1 MDKALPNRTLRA
13 GLYFFA
19 ATCLLSIT
27 LSEAAI
33 LLMAA
38 AVAWKTLASPQGF
51 RQTASE
57 LNRNPLVFPLTVYL
71 VSYIFSSIF
80 SLDPHLSFSRL
91 STELMKVLAA
101 LVLFHAV
108 SNASRQK
115 AVYWFLS
122 GAAAAGLMGVWQL
135 ASPLLRSS
143 GTSIVRAYGVMH
155 AVSYGEV
162 MAMAA
167 VMAIL
172 ASTAAEGRP
181 RRLLQALLACIF
193 AGFCASLSRGPA
205 LGLILS
211 LGIIFVLTRETRKTV
226 IVLFSV
232 LLLAF
237 AATAAQNKASRER
250 VMDMKKDYTVNV
262 RFSMWHSG
270 LHIFKDYPLTGTGP
284 YALRRVFNYYHH
296 QPVDNKID
304 FQDVHDLYLQHLAES
319 GLPGLFALLLLLYAL
334 LRSPAKSFM
343 RHRDVYSAW
352 GLAALAG
359 FLVMMIT
366 DSSFDL
372 PLTAFFVYFIAAV
385 SGNAGRPED
394 PGGATPAGSS
404 MRP

>member
-1 MDKALPNRTLRA
+1 MDKALPDRTLRA

-19 ATCLLSIT
+19 AACLLSIT

-38 AVAWKTLASPQGF
+38 AVVWKTFASPEGF
-51 RQTASE
+51 RRTASE
-57 LNRNPLVFPLTVYL
+57 LNQNPLVFPLTVYL
-71 VSYIFSSIF
+71 VSYVFSSIF

-91 STELMKVLAA
+91 NTELMKVLAA
-101 LVLFHAV
+101 LTLFHAV
-108 SNASRQK
+108 SNGSRQK
-115 AVYWFLS
+115 AVRWFLA

-135 ASPLLRSS
+135 TSSLLRSS
-143 GTSIVRAYGVMH
+143 GTSLVRAYGAMH

-162 MAMAA
+162 MALAA
-167 VMAIL
+167 VMAVL
-172 ASTAAEGRP
+172 AATAARGRA
-181 RRLLQALLACIF
+181 RGLLQALLACIF

-211 LGIIFVLTRETRKTV
+211 LGVVFALIREARKTV
-226 IVLFSV
+226 LVLFSV

-237 AATAAQNKASRER
+237 AATAVQNKASRER
-250 VMDMKKDYTVNV
+250 VTDIKKDYTVNV

-270 LHIFKDYPLTGTGP
+270 LRIFRDYPLTGTGP

-334 LRSPAKSFM
+334 LRSSAKSFLEY
-343 RHRDVYSAW
+343 RDVYSAW

-372 PLTAFFVYFIAAV
+372 PLTAFLVYFIAAV
-385 SGNAGRPED
+385 SGKAGRP
-394 PGGATPAGSS
+394 GGAGGDAPAGPSA
-404 MRP
+404 